1 MESAENIEKMTP
13 EERKCIGL
21 HMQPQSY
28 IQDLLA
34 NLNNY
39 YVNVDVFIEIAKNS
53 HIKYEYDKDRKAL
66 VCDRI
71 LHTPLN
77 YLFNYGFIPNTL
89 SEDGDPID
97 AVVIMEDELIPGCYI
112 NCKIIGVLE
121 TKDDAG
127 VDPKLI
133 LLPSDKIDPAWATY
147 DNINEL
153 SKSTKDKIKYFFQH
167 YKDLENK
174 KVEIGEFKDREA
186 AIKLYKESIERYN
199 NVTLL
204 KVEKSENKITNYFSP
219 LA

>member
-1 MESAENIEKMTP
+1 MDTAEDFAKMTP
-13 EERKCIGL
+13 EERKYIGL
-21 HMQPQSY
+21 HMQPQSFVQY
-28 IQDLLA
+28 FIASTGDL
-34 NLNNY
+34 

-53 HIKYEYDKDRKAL
+53 HIKYEYDKEREAL

-77 YLFNYGFIPNTL
+77 YHFNYGFIPDTL

-97 AVVIMEDELIPGCYI
+97 AVVVMEDELVPGCYI

-133 LLPSDKIDPAWATY
+133 LLPSDTIDPAWAAY

-153 SKSTKDKIKYFFQH
+153 GKSTRDKIKYFFQH

-174 KVEIGEFKDREA
+174 KVEVGEFKDRME
-186 AIKLYKESIERYN
+186 AIKKLGRKYLPLFNIHPA
-199 NVTLL
+199 TL
-204 KVEKSENKITNYFSP
+204 KNII
-219 LA
+219 

>member
-1 MESAENIEKMTP
+1 MDSAENIEKMTP
-13 EERKCIGL
+13 EERKYVGL

-28 IQDLLA
+28 IQDFLV
-34 NLNNY
+34 NPDNY

-53 HIKYEYDKDRKAL
+53 HIKYEYDKERKAL

-77 YLFNYGFIPNTL
+77 YQFNYGFIPNTL

-97 AVVIMEDELIPGCYI
+97 AVVVMEDELVPGCYI

-133 LLPSDKIDPAWATY
+133 LLSSDKIDPVWAAY

-174 KVEIGEFKDREA
+174 KVEVGEFKDRME
-186 AIKLYKESIERYN
+186 AIKIYKESIERYN
-199 NVTLL
+199 NFTLL
-204 KVEKSENKITNYFSP
+204 KVEKRENKITNYFAP
-219 LA
+219 V